1 MNEEMCCI
9 TNGEKT
15 ANNEWEND
23 SDFLLALYIVY
34 KKLEQLF
41 FHALLANLF
50 KKKDAS
56 VLVQVI
62 HILAS

>member
-15 ANNEWEND
+15 GNNEWEND
-23 SDFLLALYIVY
+23 SDFLPALYIVY

-50 KKKDAS
+50 KKKMHQFWYK
-56 VLVQVI
+56 LYI
-62 HILAS
+62 F

>member
-9 TNGEKT
+9 TN
-15 ANNEWEND
+15 
-23 SDFLLALYIVY
+23 SDFLPALYIVY